1 MPIILLMATANKK
14 RVKGSDPLPRFAAN
28 FLLKDFGISQIISNF
43 AAGTVN
49 LTNMKKQQL
58 LLTPPALSSLRYAP
72 CPTTSASIADGRAVL
87 PVTLPAGS
95 LAIVRLGQQSV
106 KVVMR

>member
-1 MPIILLMATANKK
+1 MATANKK
-14 RVKGSDPLPRFAAN
+14 RVKGSDPLTRFAAN
-28 FLLKDFGISQIISNF
+28 FLLKVFGISRIIRNF

-72 CPTTSASIADGRAVL
+72 CPTTSATIANGQAVL

-95 LAIVRLGQQSV
+95 LANVQFVQQSV
-106 KVVMR
+106 KMVMR